1 MVKSFGVSKITV
13 KYIVIKRYD
22 LHNMITL
29 QESAKPPKD
38 LRNHCSDI
46 SKQFREQLLEI
57 LAEAEDDVK
66 NERTAP
72 VSETFHNLRV
82 MLQEK

>member
-1 MVKSFGVSKITV
+1 
-13 KYIVIKRYD
+13 
-22 LHNMITL
+22 MITL
-29 QESAKPPKD
+29 QESVKPSED
-38 LRNHCSDI
+38 LRNHYSDI

-72 VSETFHNLRV
+72 VSETFHELRV

>member
-1 MVKSFGVSKITV
+1 
-13 KYIVIKRYD
+13 
-22 LHNMITL
+22 MITL
-29 QESAKPPKD
+29 QESVKPSED

>member
-29 QESAKPPKD
+29 QESVKPSED

>member
-1 MVKSFGVSKITV
+1 
-13 KYIVIKRYD
+13 
-22 LHNMITL
+22 MITL
-29 QESAKPPKD
+29 QESAKPPED

>member
-1 MVKSFGVSKITV
+1 MFIGHFRVKIFSKFKLINFSLFNRFVFEIFKSVISPTIVRFGK
-13 KYIVIKRYD
+13 
-22 LHNMITL
+22 
-29 QESAKPPKD
+29 
-38 LRNHCSDI
+38 
-46 SKQFREQLLEI
+46 
-57 LAEAEDDVK
+57 AEDDVK

>member
-1 MVKSFGVSKITV
+1 MEFQKITV
-13 KYIVIKRYD
+13 EYIVIKRYD

-29 QESAKPPKD
+29 QESVKSSED

-57 LAEAEDDVK
+57 LVEAEDDVK

-72 VSETFHNLRV
+72 VSETFHNLHV